1 MALEYSSYPLGQDF
15 NKLYSDI
22 VNCKIV
28 APPYYQGDVPHSFFL
43 SKRDGFAK
51 KYAGTNFNAMGFTEI
66 FDIEEYGTDFLYLI

>member
-28 APPYYQGDVPHSFFL
+28 PPPYFQGDVPHSFFL
-43 SKRDGFAK
+43 TKRDGFAK
-51 KYAGTNFNAMGFTEI
+51 KYSGTNFDAMGFSEI
-66 FDIEEYGTDFLYLI
+66 YDIEEYGTDYLYLI